1 MKRIFLILCIGL
13 QAASLASAEAILEE
27 GSKDSRGLLIYPIPR
42 QMNQG
47 TGIYAVSN
55 GTMAVAP
62 GLDPRVVSRVKD
74 IFSAYSGVTLLAGG
88 SASPCVTFTQDAALH
103 DQGYSLKISATG
115 IGVSYKDDAGA
126 FYALAT
132 LKQILFQHGA
142 KLPYLTITDDYP
154 DFPKR
159 GFMWDISR
167 NKIPTVDTIKGVIR
181 IMADLKYNELQLYIE
196 GYPFAY
202 ASYPDVWKY
211 GTPLTPADLQ
221 EINRYCKKYFI
232 EFVPNQNSYGHMERW
247 LKLPQ
252 FDEIKEVPGMA
263 GATTIALTN
272 PKTINFLKNLYSD
285 LLPNFTSQ
293 YFNIGGDETYEV
305 GTGQSKAEYPDLSK
319 EEIYLEGLK
328 TLYGLVKEE
337 NKTMMF
343 WADMIV
349 KYADTNP
356 AIVRAAKEAMPDAIA
371 INWGYEFNYDFEKS
385 TAKLKDAGFEY
396 YVSPGTSTWKS
407 FIGRTS
413 NMKAN
418 LENAARWGLQNGA
431 TGYLLTVWGDA
442 GHPQHLVW
450 DYPALAYSA
459 GLSWCY
465 DKNKKELTDYN
476 KYVSRFIFQ
485 DAGETLSEKLSALA
499 DYGAITPRSWNQ
511 SWIHSVFSE
520 RDGQTKNLREF
531 IKFQQGE
538 SEKEKIAAA
547 LSQAVE
553 ISEMAEDFLTYLVGV
568 DIKSEESSIFRVELK
583 NGSEMLKAA
592 ADYTAMRL
600 RIFSGAT
607 APNEEKEVIAKHHN
621 QYKATLADFKKSWL
635 VRNKYSDLDD
645 TMSLLFRP
653 MLHYCSIADGM
664 SSILLD
670 NGNHVL
676 ITPDTLS
683 IPLASSAFI
692 PGWVWSLSGSGE
704 PVITIAHG
712 GSSTSGIRGLLAE
725 KVISVCDDVAGVK
738 GRVFCFDPVA
748 AVKNS
753 FYEIWSGDGQTKLL
767 PRVGWPVMFKKT
779 GEYEI
784 ILKVKFKNET
794 PLMGNVT
801 FSMTAAKEGAPTGLS
816 PINTEYSEPDSNGWR
831 KVTQRYEVS
840 DNITTA
846 SFNII
851 VPDSVADT
859 LYINEIFMK
868 SL

>member
-1 MKRIFLILCIGL
+1 MKKKWNMRTWMNKISSFSLL
-13 QAASLASAEAILEE
+13 ASLA
-27 GSKDSRGLLIYPIPR
+27 
-42 QMNQG
+42 
-47 TGIYAVSN
+47 
-55 GTMAVAP
+55 
-62 GLDPRVVSRVKD
+62 
-74 IFSAYSGVTLLAGG
+74 G
-88 SASPCVTFTQDAALH
+88 SASAGDEVYIYPVPRNLSSGQGTLVVTGGNLAAPPLLSSVVIDKAKELFRFYADVTLTEGIGTPQMSFVQNSRLH
-103 DQGYSLKISATG
+103 DQGYSLKISAVG
-115 IGVSYKDDAGA
+115 IEVSYKDDAGA

-132 LKQILFQHGA
+132 LKQLLFQHGA

-154 DFPKR
+154 DFPNR

-167 NKIPTVDTIKGVIR
+167 NKIPTVDTIKRVIR
-181 IMADLKYNELQLYIE
+181 LMADLKYNQLQLYIE

-202 ASYPDVWKY
+202 DSYPDVWKY
-211 GTPLTPADLQ
+211 DTPLTPAELQ
-221 EINRYCKKYFI
+221 EINLYCTKHFI
-232 EFVPNQNSYGHMERW
+232 EFVPNQNSYGHMNKW

-328 TLYGLVKEE
+328 TLYGLLKEE

-349 KYADTNP
+349 KYADSNP
-356 AIVRAAKEAMPDAIA
+356 SIVRAAKEAMPDAIP
-371 INWGYEFNYDFEKS
+371 INWGYEFNYDFGKS
-385 TAKLKDAGFEY
+385 TATLKNAGFEY

-413 NMKAN
+413 NMTAN
-418 LENAARWGLQNGA
+418 LENAARWGIQNGA
-431 TGYLLTVWGDA
+431 IGYLLTVWGDE

-465 DKNKKELTDYN
+465 DRNKKELTDYN
-476 KYVSRFIFQ
+476 KYVSRFILQ
-485 DAGETLSEKLSALA
+485 DEGETLSEQLSALA

-520 RDGQTKNLREF
+520 RDGQTKNLKEF
-531 IKFQQGE
+531 IEFQQGE
-538 SEKEKIAAA
+538 SEIEKVAAA
-547 LSQAVE
+547 LSQAVK
-553 ISEMAEDFLTYLVGV
+553 ISKLAEDFLLYLDGV
-568 DIKSEESSIFRVELK
+568 AMKSEESSIFRGELK
-583 NGSEMLKAA
+583 NGADMLKAA
-592 ADYTAMRL
+592 SEYTAMRL

-607 APNEEKEVIAKHHN
+607 TPNQENEGIAKHYN
-621 QYKATLADFKKSWL
+621 QYKATLADFQKSWL
-635 VRNKYSDLDD
+635 IRNKYSDLDD
-645 TMSLLFRP
+645 TMSLLSRP
-653 MLHYCSIADGM
+653 MLHYRSIAGGM
-664 SSILLD
+664 SSILHD

-676 ITPDTLS
+676 ITPDTLG
-683 IPLASSAFI
+683 IHLASSAFI

-704 PVITIAHG
+704 PVITIAYGG
-712 GSSTSGIRGLLAE
+712 GSTARIRGLLAE
-725 KVISVCDDVAGVK
+725 KVISVSDNVAGVT

-753 FYEIWSGDGQTKLL
+753 FYEIWRGDGQTKQL
-767 PRVGWPVMFKKT
+767 PRVGWPVLFEKN

-784 ILKVKFKNET
+784 TLKVKFKNET
-794 PLMGNVT
+794 PLRGNVN
-801 FSMTAAKEGAPTGLS
+801 FSMTAAKEGGPTVLP
-816 PINTEYSEPDSNGWR
+816 PINTVYSEPDSHGWR
-831 KVTQRYEVS
+831 TVSQRYAVT
-840 DNITTA
+840 DNITAA
-846 SFNII
+846 SFYIT
-851 VPDSVADT
+851 VPDSVSDI
-859 LYINEIFMK
+859 LYINGLFMK